1 MVQLQLLVAVAE
13 TGSLGGA
20 AVRYGLSQP
29 AVSMRMTAL
38 ERTLGLRLLRREP
51 SGTSL
56 TAAGHEVLAAARA
69 VLDAGA
75 ALAAVAERLR
85 AEAASRLRVAASF
98 TVAEH
103 LVPAW
108 IDTLHTSVPEVA
120 LTLEVLNSSQVL
132 AAIDQRRVDVGFVEG
147 PDPRSPGM
155 GERAVATDELV
166 VVVAPGHP
174 WARRRRP
181 LTGPELA
188 GADLV
193 VRERGSGTR
202 AVLDQAL
209 RPWGGTRS
217 RLELGS
223 SAAVLAAAVNGEGP
237 AVLSRLAAD
246 AHVTSGR
253 LCQVAVAGLDLSR
266 IIRAVWRTDSG
277 LGALAARLIDAASQV
292 GGTHPRA
299 APPTAAPP
307 A

>member
-1 MVQLQLLVAVAE
+1 MSSRPVDMVQLELLVAVAE
-13 TGSLGGA
+13 TGSLGAA
-20 AVRYGLSQP
+20 AVRYGLTQP

-38 ERTLGLRLLRREP
+38 ERTLGLQLLRREP

-56 TAAGHEVLAAARA
+56 TPAGHEVLAAARA

-75 ALAAVAERLR
+75 ALTAAAERLR
-85 AEAASRLRVAASF
+85 ADVAAHLRVAASF

-108 IDTLHTSVPEVA
+108 IETLHAAAPDVA

-132 AAIDQRRVDVGFVEG
+132 AAVDQRRVDVGFVEG
-147 PDPRSPGM
+147 PDEPSPDRD
-155 GERAVATDELV
+155 ERAVATDELV
-166 VVVAPGHP
+166 VVVAPSHP
-174 WARRRRP
+174 WARRRGP

-188 GADLV
+188 AADLV

-223 SAAVLAAAVNGEGP
+223 STAVLAAAINGEGP

-246 AHVTSGR
+246 GDVASGR
-253 LCQVAVAGLDLSR
+253 LCQVAVSGLSLSR
-266 IIRAVWRTDSG
+266 TIRAVWRSDGG
-277 LGALAARLIDAASQV
+277 LGPLAAHLVAAASQV
-292 GGTHPRA
+292 SGAER
-299 APPTAAPP
+299 
-307 A
+307 